1 MTDCKVCDNIFTRT
15 YIDPI
20 FVRANWEIDEEGN
33 KIDSKNNPDRAMT
46 SSEFVEG
53 LIRVA
58 HGKFNSSMGGTVL
71 TMCLR
76 KLVYQHILNS
86 SATQTWKGKT
96 FSQRNVAEIFNC
108 REGIHGQ
115 TGCVYNKNR
124 FALTD
129 SSVADYLNMLS
140 IFFMIALI
148 ALILIFPKYIN
159 IPLIQIT

>member
-1 MTDCKVCDNIFTRT
+1 MLAEGRPFRLANFNKLMTDCKVCDNIFTRT

-76 KLVYQHILNS
+76 KLVYQRILNS
-86 SATQTWKGKT
+86 SATHTLLMERRLASKTWLK
-96 FSQRNVAEIFNC
+96 
-108 REGIHGQ
+108 
-115 TGCVYNKNR
+115 Y
-124 FALTD
+124 LTVERVSTD
-129 SSVADYLNMLS
+129 GRGACTAKIVSR
-140 IFFMIALI
+140 
-148 ALILIFPKYIN
+148 
-159 IPLIQIT
+159 